1 MRTVEGSTVTGDSG
15 NFPQTPAPFVQS
27 SSTRSCARGDGFRA
41 AAMTPAARVPRGP
54 GDGVPLAPDQGVSCQ
69 RAMYPTSMDARSCTR
84 SFHVPLSGC
93 AEASTVKVWSTLSAE
108 PPLRLS
114 RE

>member
-1 MRTVEGSTVTGDSG
+1 MRTVEGSAVMGDSG
-15 NFPQTPAPFVQS
+15 NFAETRAPFVQS
-27 SSTRSCARGDGFRA
+27 SSTRECARGDGSRSA
-41 AAMTPAARVPRGP
+41 AIGPAARVPRGP
-54 GDGVPLAPDQGVSCQ
+54 SGGVPLASGQGVSCQ

-93 AEASTVKVWSTLSAE
+93 VEVSTVKVWSTLSAE